1 MYKMFPFVKIQL
13 FLFSFDYLLS
23 YTSLISSP
31 SQVSSI
37 WRLII
42 LLRRRRRWCSLLRHS
57 SHSTHSW
64 HTWHTT
70 WHSTTSCHHLLLHL
84 LDVLLD
90 LLLEGLL
97 HSSHHGLK
105 LIRLTQVV
113 LAEGYD
119 NITVFNSSSGLVL
132 VKSLHFSKLLNH
144 THLFSRNLTHLLS
157 DDCTS
162 HDLDLL
168 HFDTF
173 DVFESVFFLKGFI
186 SWSSQ
191 SQTLLKFSLLS
202 SSLHLLTSLRIRL
215 DSFLS
220 LVEEF
225 WCNTHLL
232 QNIQGYTLLALGNF
246 LKALGANHTE
256 LLLVTRSKGLAS
268 LVSNLRFDVARESNL
283 AGYHYRED
291 LEVLIEINSSVN
303 SSISVDISC
312 LLNDFLNNIGICLV
326 EFK

>member
-37 WRLII
+37 LPLII

-57 SHSTHSW
+57 THSW

-70 WHSTTSCHHLLLHL
+70 WHSTASCHHLLLHL

-105 LIRLTQVV
+105 LIRLAQVV

-132 VKSLHFSKLLNH
+132 V
-144 THLFSRNLTHLLS
+144 
-157 DDCTS
+157 
-162 HDLDLL
+162 
-168 HFDTF
+168 
-173 DVFESVFFLKGFI
+173 
-186 SWSSQ
+186 
-191 SQTLLKFSLLS
+191 
-202 SSLHLLTSLRIRL
+202 
-215 DSFLS
+215 
-220 LVEEF
+220 
-225 WCNTHLL
+225 
-232 QNIQGYTLLALGNF
+232 
-246 LKALGANHTE
+246 
-256 LLLVTRSKGLAS
+256 
-268 LVSNLRFDVARESNL
+268 
-283 AGYHYRED
+283 
-291 LEVLIEINSSVN
+291 
-303 SSISVDISC
+303 
-312 LLNDFLNNIGICLV
+312 
-326 EFK
+326 